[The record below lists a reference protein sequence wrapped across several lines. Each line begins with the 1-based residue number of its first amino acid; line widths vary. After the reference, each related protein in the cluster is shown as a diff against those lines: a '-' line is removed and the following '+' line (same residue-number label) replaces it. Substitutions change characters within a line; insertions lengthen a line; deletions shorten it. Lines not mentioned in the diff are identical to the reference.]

1 MAALLSTTWKF
12 GRVATS
18 IGFLIMTAP
27 SVSLGFSVIQAT
39 RCLLKPWCSASSN
52 TGRRS
57 GKPAWTASR
66 IIESSAKARVI
77 RAVNVLQPIRVSVQ
91 VGVARNPSGL
101 TVWKEPLLNSGHI
114 VVAGGGGRIEGQ
126 PLSPL
131 KAFAHIGC
139 WAGTPVH
146 ASPSSSGVPATARPF
161 TLRSLPVA
169 TGKSE
174 LRATQQ

>member
-1 MAALLSTTWKF
+1 
-12 GRVATS
+12 
-18 IGFLIMTAP
+18 MTAP

-131 KAFAHIGC
+131 KAFAHTLA
-139 WAGTPVH
+139 AGQGRLCMPHRHHRV
-146 ASPSSSGVPATARPF
+146 
-161 TLRSLPVA
+161 SLPPRGLSPCGRFLWRRGRVSCGQHNNRRP
-169 TGKSE
+169 T
-174 LRATQQ
+174 